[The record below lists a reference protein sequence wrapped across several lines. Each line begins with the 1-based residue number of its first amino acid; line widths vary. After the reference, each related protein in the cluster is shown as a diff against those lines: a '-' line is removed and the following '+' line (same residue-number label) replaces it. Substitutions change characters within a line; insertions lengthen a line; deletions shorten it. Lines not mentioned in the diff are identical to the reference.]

1 MFLRCSR
8 RVKDGK
14 THEYWNVVE
23 NRRLADGRVAQ
34 RQVLYLGEINAS
46 QREVWRK
53 SVEVHT
59 HGARRQVALFPAGS
73 MPCDDVDAIG
83 VHLSR
88 LRLVRPRQWGACW
101 LALSLWQQLDLDSFW
116 LPRLPASREGT
127 PWLKVLKTLV
137 AYRLIDPGSEWRLH
151 RQWFDAS
158 AMADLLD
165 ADFALA
171 EKNTLY
177 RCLDRLVEHKDE
189 LFKFLVSRWGELFG
203 AKFDVLLYDLTSTYF
218 ETHEERGPEDL
229 RQFGYSRDKRG
240 DCRQV
245 VIALIV
251 TPEGFPLSYEVLAG
265 NTADSTT
272 LSGFLERIEQRYGR
286 ANRIWVMDRGIP
298 TEDSLAQM
306 RAKGASYLVGTP
318 KGRLSKLERGF
329 VDQPWAHIR
338 DGVQVKR
345 LATDED
351 VYVLAQ
357 SDARIDKERGMRRRR
372 LRSYLGRLRE
382 LQGQTL
388 TRDQLLMKLG
398 AARHEAG
405 RAASLVQVTLTETVV
420 LEQEKTASAAQP
432 AVTTEPAAAAQPA
445 PTVETA
451 AAAEPAAKAP
461 VHAKPKGSRATKTRS
476 KEKAQ
481 PAPSMTFRLDRA
493 KLRKSRRREGR
504 YLLRTNL
511 DAQQPERLWTFY
523 IQLTEVEQAF
533 KELKS
538 DLAVR
543 PIFHRTEDRIEAHIF
558 VAFLAY
564 CLQVTLKAKL
574 RAVAAGLTPAE
585 VIAKFKTMQMVDVHL
600 PTTDGRELLLS
611 RYTQPEP
618 EHRMLLQHLRLSLPE
633 QPPPKISAQEVHRQH
648 PEPAPV

>member
-14 THEYWNVVE
+14 AHEYWNLVE

-46 QREVWRK
+46 QREAWRK
-53 SVEVHT
+53 TIEVQEQ
-59 HGARRQVALFPAGS
+59 GARRQVALFPAGS
-73 MPCDDVDAIG
+73 MPADDVDAIG
-83 VHLSR
+83 VRLSE
-88 LRLVRPRQWGACW
+88 LRVERPRQWGACW
-101 LALSLWQQLDLDSFW
+101 LALDLWQQLELDSFW
-116 LPRLPASREGT
+116 RSRLRASREGT

-189 LFKFLVSRWGELFG
+189 LFKFLKRRWGELFG
-203 AKFDVLLYDLTSTYF
+203 AKFDVLLYDLSSTYF
-218 ETHEERGPEDL
+218 ESDVERSEADL
-229 RQFGYSRDKRG
+229 RQYGYSRDKRG

-272 LSGFLERIEQRYGR
+272 LSDFLDRIERRYGR

-298 TEDSLAQM
+298 TEDSLAKM
-306 RAKGASYLVGTP
+306 RAMGASYLVGTP
-318 KGRLSKLERGF
+318 KGRLTKLEQAFLG
-329 VDQPWAHIR
+329 QSWAR
-338 DGVQVKR
+338 VREGVQVKR
-345 LATDED
+345 LATEED

-357 SDARIDKERGMRRRR
+357 SDARIDKERGMRRKR
-372 LRSYLGRLRE
+372 LRRYVDRLQA
-382 LQGQTL
+382 LQGQVL

-405 RAASLVQVTLTETVV
+405 RAANLVQLTIPKAST
-420 LEQEKTASAAQP
+420 KTASL
-432 AVTTEPAAAAQPA
+432 E
-445 PTVETA
+445 
-451 AAAEPAAKAP
+451 
-461 VHAKPKGSRATKTRS
+461 
-476 KEKAQ
+476 
-481 PAPSMTFRLDRA
+481 FRLDRA
-493 KLRKSRRREGR
+493 RLRQVRRREGR

-511 DAQQPERLWTFY
+511 TAGAPEQLWTFY

-533 KELKS
+533 KELKH

-543 PIFHRTEDRIEAHIF
+543 PIFHHNENRIEAHIF

-564 CLQVTLKAKL
+564 CLQVTLKANL
-574 RAVAAGLTPAE
+574 RPLAGGITPRE
-585 VIAKFKTMQMVDVHL
+585 VIAKFKTMQMVDVCI
-600 PTTDGRELLLS
+600 PTTDGRELVLP

-618 EHRMLLQHLRLSLPE
+618 EHRVLLQRLQLRLPE
-633 QPPPKISAQEVHRQH
+633 QPPPKITPAQARQH
-648 PEPAPV
+648 APAATAV

>member
-1 MFLRCSR
+1 MFLRRTR

-14 THEYWNVVE
+14 VHEYWNLVE
-23 NRRLADGRVAQ
+23 NRRLSDGRVVQ

-46 QREVWRK
+46 QREAWRK
-53 SVEVHT
+53 SIEVQV
-59 HGARRQVALFPAGS
+59 HGTRRQVALFPAGS

-83 VHLSR
+83 VHLSQ
-88 LRLVRPRQWGACW
+88 LRLQRPRQWGACW
-101 LALSLWQQLDLDSFW
+101 LAMNLWQQLELDSFW
-116 LPRLPASREGT
+116 RPRLRPSREGT

-137 AYRLIDPGSEWRLH
+137 AYRLIDPGSEWKLH

-158 AMADLLD
+158 AMGDLLD
-165 ADFALA
+165 SDFALA

-177 RCLDRLVEHKDE
+177 RCLDKLVKHKDE
-189 LFKFLVSRWGELFG
+189 LFKFLRYRWGELFD

-218 ETHEERGPEDL
+218 ETDVERGADDL

-265 NTADSTT
+265 DTADSTT
-272 LSGFLERIEQRYGR
+272 LSEFLERIEQRYGR

-318 KGRLSKLERGF
+318 KGRLTKLEQAFLG
-329 VDQPWAHIR
+329 QPWAR
-338 DGVQVKR
+338 VREGVQVKR
-345 LATDED
+345 LATEDD

-357 SDARIDKERGMRRRR
+357 SEARIDKERGMRRRR
-372 LRSYLGRLRE
+372 LRRYVDRLQA

-388 TRDQLLMKLG
+388 RRDQMLMKLG
-398 AARHEAG
+398 AAQHEAG
-405 RAASLVQVTLTETVV
+405 RAARLVQVTISQADAPTPTPTPTPTP
-420 LEQEKTASAAQP
+420 KT
-432 AVTTEPAAAAQPA
+432 PAAMAAPKVDASTPKIRRTRTKAGAPKEGQKPA
-445 PTVETA
+445 SLE
-451 AAAEPAAKAP
+451 
-461 VHAKPKGSRATKTRS
+461 
-476 KEKAQ
+476 
-481 PAPSMTFRLDRA
+481 FRLNRA
-493 KLRKSRRREGR
+493 KLRQVRRREGR

-533 KELKS
+533 KELKN

-543 PIFHRTEDRIEAHIF
+543 PIFHRNEDRIEAHIF

-564 CLQVTLKAKL
+564 CLQVTLKANL
-574 RAVAAGLTPAE
+574 RPLAGGLTPRE
-585 VIAKFKTMQMVDVHL
+585 VIAKFKTIQMVDVCI

-611 RYTQPEP
+611 RYTQPEA
-618 EHRMLLQHLRLSLPE
+618 EHRMLLQQLRLCLPE
-633 QPPPKISAQEVHRQH
+633 QPPPKITAIQIRQH
-648 PEPAPV
+648 AAATAAV

>member
-14 THEYWNVVE
+14 VHEYWNLVE

-46 QREVWRK
+46 QREAWRK
-53 SVEVHT
+53 TIEVQDE
-59 HGARRQVALFPAGS
+59 GRRRQVALFPVGS
-73 MPCDDVDAIG
+73 MPADDVDAIG
-83 VHLSR
+83 VRLSELS
-88 LRLVRPRQWGACW
+88 LRRPRQWGACW
-101 LALSLWQQLDLDSFW
+101 MALDLWQQLELDSFW
-116 LPRLPASREGT
+116 RSRLRPSREGT

-151 RQWFDAS
+151 REWFDAS

-165 ADFALA
+165 SDFALA

-177 RCLDRLVEHKDE
+177 RCLDRLVEHKDD
-189 LFKFLVSRWGELFG
+189 LFKFLKRRWGELFG

-218 ETHEERGPEDL
+218 ESDVERGPDDL

-251 TPEGFPLSYEVLAG
+251 TPEGFPLSYEVMSG

-272 LSGFLERIEQRYGR
+272 LSDFLDRIERRYGR

-298 TEDSLAQM
+298 TEDSLAKM
-306 RAKGASYLVGTP
+306 RSIGASYLVGTP
-318 KGRLSKLERGF
+318 KGRLSKLEQSFLG
-329 VDQPWAHIR
+329 QPWAKVR

-357 SDARIDKERGMRRRR
+357 SNARIDKERAMRRKR
-372 LRSYLGRLRE
+372 LRRYVDRL
-382 LQGQTL
+382 QAIQAQIL
-388 TRDQLLMKLG
+388 TRDQVLMKLG
-398 AARHEAG
+398 AAKHEAG
-405 RAASLVQVTLTETVV
+405 RAANLINVTVPKSSAKSASLE
-420 LEQEKTASAAQP
+420 
-432 AVTTEPAAAAQPA
+432 
-445 PTVETA
+445 
-451 AAAEPAAKAP
+451 
-461 VHAKPKGSRATKTRS
+461 
-476 KEKAQ
+476 
-481 PAPSMTFRLDRA
+481 FRLDRD
-493 KLRKSRRREGR
+493 KLRQVRRREGR

-533 KELKS
+533 KELKH

-543 PIFHRTEDRIEAHIF
+543 PIFHHDEGRIEAHIF
-558 VAFLAY
+558 VSFLAY
-564 CLQVTLKAKL
+564 CLQVTLKANL
-574 RAVAAGLTPAE
+574 RPLASGITPRE
-585 VIAKFKTMQMVDVHL
+585 VIAKFKTIQMIDVHI
-600 PTTDGRELLLS
+600 PTTDAREITLS

-618 EHRMLLQHLRLSLPE
+618 EHRMLLQQLQMRLPE
-633 QPPPKISAQEVHRQH
+633 QPPPRITATQVRHLT
-648 PEPAPV
+648 PDPTPL

>member
-1 MFLRCSR
+1 MRGMFLRCTR

-14 THEYWNVVE
+14 AHEYWNLVE

-46 QREVWRK
+46 QREAWRK
-53 SVEVHT
+53 TIEVHEQ
-59 HGARRQVALFPAGS
+59 GARRQVALFPAGS
-73 MPCDDVDAIG
+73 MPADDVDAVG
-83 VHLSR
+83 VR
-88 LRLVRPRQWGACW
+88 LRELRVERPRQWGACW
-101 LALSLWQQLDLDSFW
+101 LALDLWQQLELDSFW
-116 LPRLPASREGT
+116 WPRLRPSREGT

-189 LFKFLVSRWGELFG
+189 LFKFLKRRWGELFG

-218 ETHEERGPEDL
+218 ESDVERSEADL
-229 RQFGYSRDKRG
+229 RQYGYSRDKRG

-272 LSGFLERIEQRYGR
+272 LSEFLDRIERRYGR
-286 ANRIWVMDRGIP
+286 ANRIWVMDRGVP
-298 TEDSLAQM
+298 TEESLAKM
-306 RAKGASYLVGTP
+306 RAMGASYLVGTP
-318 KGRLSKLERGF
+318 KGRLTRLEQAFLG
-329 VDQPWAHIR
+329 QPWAR
-338 DGVQVKR
+338 VREGVRVKR
-345 LATDED
+345 LATEED

-357 SDARIDKERGMRRRR
+357 SDARIDKERAMRRKR
-372 LRSYLGRLRE
+372 LRRYVDRLQA
-382 LQGQTL
+382 LQGQAL

-405 RAASLVQVTLTETVV
+405 RAANLVQVTIPKASA
-420 LEQEKTASAAQP
+420 KTASL
-432 AVTTEPAAAAQPA
+432 EF
-445 PTVETA
+445 E
-451 AAAEPAAKAP
+451 
-461 VHAKPKGSRATKTRS
+461 
-476 KEKAQ
+476 
-481 PAPSMTFRLDRA
+481 LDRA
-493 KLRKSRRREGR
+493 KLRQVRRREGR

-511 DAQQPERLWTFY
+511 GAQEPERLWTFY

-533 KELKS
+533 KELKH

-543 PIFHRTEDRIEAHIF
+543 PIFHHNEHRIEAHIF

-564 CLQVTLKAKL
+564 CLQVTLKANL
-574 RAVAAGLTPAE
+574 RPLAGGITPRE
-585 VIAKFKTMQMVDVHL
+585 VIAKFKTMQMVDVCI
-600 PTTDGRELLLS
+600 PTTDGRELVLS

-618 EHRMLLQHLRLSLPE
+618 EHRVLLQRLQLRLPE
-633 QPPPKISAQEVHRQH
+633 QPPPKITAAQARQQA
-648 PEPAPV
+648 PAATAV

>member
-1 MFLRCSR
+1 MFLRCTR

-14 THEYWNVVE
+14 AHEYWNLVE

-46 QREVWRK
+46 QREAWRK
-53 SVEVHT
+53 TIEVHEQ
-59 HGARRQVALFPAGS
+59 GARRQVALFPAGS

-83 VHLSR
+83 VRLSE
-88 LRLVRPRQWGACW
+88 LRVEHPRQWGACW
-101 LALSLWQQLDLDSFW
+101 LAMELWQQLELDSFW
-116 LPRLPASREGT
+116 RPRLRPSREGT

-151 RQWFDAS
+151 RRWFDAS

-165 ADFALA
+165 SDFALA

-189 LFKFLVSRWGELFG
+189 LFKFLKRRWGELFG

-218 ETHEERGPEDL
+218 ETDVERGPEDL

-272 LSGFLERIEQRYGR
+272 LSGFLDRIERRYGR

-298 TEDSLAQM
+298 TEDSLAKM
-306 RAKGASYLVGTP
+306 RAMGASYLVGTP
-318 KGRLSKLERGF
+318 KGRLTKLEQAFLG
-329 VDQPWAHIR
+329 QPWAQVR
-338 DGVQVKR
+338 EGVQVKR

-357 SDARIDKERGMRRRR
+357 SDARIDKERGMRRKR
-372 LRSYLGRLRE
+372 LRRYVDRLQA

-398 AARHEAG
+398 AAKHEAG
-405 RAASLVQVTLTETVV
+405 RAANLVRVTTPKAST
-420 LEQEKTASAAQP
+420 KTASL
-432 AVTTEPAAAAQPA
+432 EF
-445 PTVETA
+445 
-451 AAAEPAAKAP
+451 
-461 VHAKPKGSRATKTRS
+461 G
-476 KEKAQ
+476 
-481 PAPSMTFRLDRA
+481 LDRQ
-493 KLRKSRRREGR
+493 KLRQVRRREGR

-533 KELKS
+533 KELKH

-543 PIFHRTEDRIEAHIF
+543 PIFHRNEDRIEAHIF

-564 CLQVTLKAKL
+564 CLQVTLKATL
-574 RAVAAGLTPAE
+574 SSLAGGLTPRE
-585 VIAKFKTMQMVDVHL
+585 VISKFKTMQMVDVCV
-600 PTTDGRELLLS
+600 PTTDGRELVLS

-618 EHRMLLQHLRLSLPE
+618 EHRVLLQRLQLRLPE
-633 QPPPKISAQEVHRQH
+633 QPPPKITASQLRQQA
-648 PEPAPV
+648 PASTPV